1 MKEYYMVEHVQKG
14 FAEVNGTRLYYEVA
28 GEGHPLVLNHGGL
41 VDNHLWDD
49 QFAEFAKHF
58 KVIRYDIRGFGDS
71 GMVKSGMEPY
81 SMERDLFSLLQ
92 FLDIEKTYMLGLS
105 MGGGLAIDFTLQY
118 PEMVD
123 TLITVG
129 SGLSGYEEDDP
140 EELKARF
147 AEMEETFKSGDIK
160 GAVEIS
166 LQIWTDGPVRTP
178 EQVNPQVRERVRAMT
193 THNIERGDDE
203 DVEPQHLDPPA
214 AGRLSEIHVPTLII
228 VGGDDVE
235 MILSIADKLNQDIV
249 GAKKV
254 VIPHTAHHLN
264 MEDPQEFNR
273 VVIDFLEQVG
283 SSK

>member
-1 MKEYYMVEHVQKG
+1 MVDQVQKG
-14 FAEVNGTRLYYEVA
+14 FADVNGTRLYYEVA

-49 QFAEFAKHF
+49 QFDEFAKHF
-58 KVIRYDIRGFGDS
+58 KVIRYDMRGFGNS
-71 GMVKSGMEPY
+71 GMLKNGMEPY

-92 FLDIEKTYMLGLS
+92 FLNIQKAYVMGLS
-105 MGGGLAIDFTLQY
+105 MGGSLSVDFTLQY

-123 TLITVG
+123 ALITVG
-129 SGLSGYEEDDP
+129 AGLSGFEEEDP
-140 EELKARF
+140 VELKAQEE
-147 AEMEETFKSGDIK
+147 EMEEAFRRGDI
-160 GAVEIS
+160 ARSVEIS
-166 LQIWTDGPVRTP
+166 LQIWTDGPFRTP

-203 DVEPQHLDPPA
+203 EVQPQHIEPPA

-228 VGGDDVE
+228 VGGEDVE
-235 MILSIADKLNQDIV
+235 FILTIADKLERDIV

-254 VIPHTAHHLN
+254 VIPRTAHHLN
-264 MEDPQEFNR
+264 MEKPQEFNR

-283 SSK
+283 K

>member
-1 MKEYYMVEHVQKG
+1 MVEQIQKG
-14 FAEVNGTRLYYEVA
+14 FADVNGTRLYYEVA

-58 KVIRYDIRGFGDS
+58 KVIRYDMRGFGDS
-71 GMVKSGMEPY
+71 GMIKNGMESY

-92 FLDIEKTYMLGLS
+92 YLDIQKTYVMGLS
-105 MGGGLAIDFTLQY
+105 MGGSLSVDFTLQY

-123 TLITVG
+123 ALITVG
-129 SGLSGYEEDDP
+129 AGLSGFEEEDP
-140 EELKARF
+140 EEFKAMDE
-147 AEMEETFKSGDIK
+147 EMEEAFRRGDI
-160 GAVEIS
+160 ARSVEIS
-166 LQIWTDGPVRTP
+166 LQIWTDGPFRTP

-193 THNIERGDDE
+193 THNFERGDDE
-203 DVEPQHLDPPA
+203 EVRPQHIEPPA

-228 VGGDDVE
+228 VGSEDVE
-235 MILSIADKLNQDIV
+235 FILSIANKLERDIV

-254 VIPHTAHHLN
+254 VIPRTAHHLN
-264 MEDPQEFNR
+264 MEKPQEFNR

-283 SSK
+283 K